1 MVFSEMIASLEEEVK
16 PAENIEN
23 VDGEISIVF
32 WSFAFVLLLII
43 TIWFYIT
50 EIAPMRRAV
59 GKVDLIDKEEEVAKR
74 ILEHLSDDLRLTGDN
89 SKDKISENKSLVYN
103 AQKED
108 SSVYEY
114 VDDEIHIHYSQYAWD
129 DGNSKLD
136 STELPTSREPGRRH
150 SMENMDLIFPGHLP
164 SIVEEEEEHDEGIG
178 EENIEKFAVANMIVT
193 DIRAGTK
200 VADAS
205 ILHTSNV
212 NNDSGGIEPIARK
225 ANDYSRREANIR
237 ISREGQESAEK
248 YSSAIQ
254 GRGNIALPSERHD
267 SQYASV
273 HRVKNTR
280 SDRSLQKVSKP
291 ATSGT
296 SLLTQSKESFSQK
309 EDVGKDASQ
318 ESLCHSREQESVIP
332 VECENVTESTSGSFG
347 EKDLDVSSKQDFS
360 LKFNDLES
368 EKHSK
373 VSHSNHDLA
382 ASFKPDANE
391 SENVVKI
398 CISNSQEIF
407 CPPEN
412 GPDQHSTRDS
422 SSLYSTYEEN
432 GCEKNAT
439 SPLTKRVNTHDDTK
453 RFADVDE
460 EVDNGKFGELVL
472 SGSGDDRVD
481 FNNTTHAWTFFSM
494 SGCDESEGKKMDEK
508 RPLHQENIPTI
519 IIDTF
524 ENGLQSDKLVVSEES
539 TMSGDERTLHYGEF
553 ETDIDIDDID
563 LIDSDELENEG
574 EFSVYFKK
582 HVSVTDLDKILSEEG
597 QNDTSGSDPSKILER
612 DLSTDERNL
621 EQTAVVNIFE
631 ISLDEETIRSRT
643 VQEGTKTIEDTSE
656 LDIQGSVIVSKKLT
670 DCLDNPPISD
680 EDLDEADPWADNS
693 PPKSYTVESLF
704 DDVSFQKDG
713 IYGELLLSKLNEN
726 DISDENSYD
735 SLSDDEDWHEFSEEL
750 KRERRGFLFTIPE
763 DEEIGLPEVNL
774 RRGDSFG
781 GARHN
786 PIFDNELNV
795 KENTQQEQLLKAPI
809 ATMDTYDSDFD
820 LDEIE
825 ESDSSESPHI
835 DESKNADGLT
845 SESIKTFI
853 LGDTM
858 IENGEHDARKDES
871 LTESSVTGEIA
882 NAGEPSLG
890 APVMKHDEGPTTL
903 VEVPVESELAS
914 VEDWKINGSVTEN
927 GRHDVASVFAKNG
940 RFMPDESKSDSDA
953 VEKIANAD
961 DPSLA
966 MQQNGSKMVCEESI
980 MPEEIATVRSS
991 KMNDGVTE
999 SFCCD
1004 DESVVEDERQVSD
1017 LSHHAVAAQHKEL
1030 DDFDIKTQEIME
1042 SKIVKTSKVSDS
1054 VTEKS
1059 THDEEGVVTELA
1071 ERETSEKR
1079 ETEKIATTKEPNVSP
1094 DSTQAVKIVKEI
1106 KLFIRK
1112 EVNGIKEDN
1121 TLKEG
1126 SPTKSKEAIE
1136 VTGKEK
1142 TAATDGIHSREEKEE
1157 NIALVNRDSVK
1168 HYPPNVVSSKIDP
1181 AYQYVEPVTKENVV
1195 IDMSELN
1202 AVNMNATTKR
1212 EKPLSSKPQPKLV
1225 TDEMK
1230 ESLSR
1235 KNADIMPSVTQLPAL
1250 NLKEEVK
1257 ANLEKTEPCLIL
1269 PCVSPVNE
1277 NSPGSDLTLS
1287 TAQNKETEVN
1297 TEIDSTEVLEK
1308 GTAQSCNSSSKI
1320 DPAYQYVEPVTKQNV
1335 VIDMNELNA
1344 VNMNATT
1351 KREKPLSSK
1360 PQPKLV
1366 TDEMKESLS
1375 RKDADILPSVTQLPA
1390 LNLKEEVKA
1399 NLEKTEP
1406 CLILPCVSP
1415 VNENSL
1421 GSDLTLSTAQDK
1433 ETEVNT
1439 EIDSTEVLEKG
1450 TAQSCN
1456 SPSKGSNITCDE
1468 HDLHVSSPKG
1478 DYLGTKSIQNPTTE
1492 CIVEA
1497 DKANNNTK
1505 TELRTVTVPSESTS
1519 HATAGHKSE
1528 ENVKNQIK
1536 ADTDGCKQYKVSSET
1551 KLQNSKH
1558 VLNSNKQK
1566 EVDTR
1571 SKLELVASRSL
1582 ISKTDTTEIL
1592 PQVDDQNNT
1601 LKMSDKEESG
1611 IAKKSMKARL
1621 SASHFKTDPKV
1632 GDISENS
1639 VKALA
1644 KEAKVSRV
1652 SSLVRRIEGRT
1663 RSLSSK
1669 EIAPETRKT
1678 NVFAQRYL
1686 QKTEAK
1692 LSTIKQEQTKPD
1704 WLVDLKTSDSSKR
1717 SEVDHRSEE
1726 LSSGKTNHEKLAAES
1741 SSVSIGVKGK
1751 DSQDDQE
1758 RPRKTYL
1765 SSFNIRLTKSHEDLR
1780 FSERSHENLQESI
1793 MEEEWPDVESSDTD
1807 RSQTP
1812 TTPGEVIESFEPPSI
1827 HTAKIT
1833 VQEVVGDKQRIV
1845 ILNVNK
1851 KIQGRARWKSL
1862 NDLDSLNMA
1871 LTPPRRTSDVG
1882 TGLACFAEEE
1892 EKMGEN
1898 ECSSHPRVVPIV
1910 KTKSRPDRDSL
1921 PETRQ
1926 PKQLRKSSIVS
1937 VTPLESRETVKENET
1952 QLRVEKDQ
1960 VEPVLQ
1966 QKSLTNGYAVS
1977 EIEEQ
1982 RSLPRILPI
1991 IKATPVEKREY
2002 LNRNKSESEAVK
2014 VTVPCMSREIPS
2026 SSTRFAKEDFKDR
2039 ESLVTAGKTERDD
2052 GKETILNRVTR
2063 VHDLSNSVGVI
2074 SRLELESRTKIR
2086 DENTIGKAM
2095 KVHVSR
2101 RMEEGCVQPEVSLSE
2116 KAKTQKD
2123 SAVSALISS
2132 KVQQK
2137 RLQDGECGYESV
2149 GVSRVVSSDSRVNR
2163 VFVPEGANERSVSSL
2178 SSLDDDEEVEML
2190 GESTVMVTD
2199 LDALLAQQ
2207 FSLTPE
2213 ETESNT
2219 SEVGK
2224 QESKEEAHILAS
2236 MKLAPERTPR
2246 ISLGGDADSVVIRHS
2261 KQEEPIVVKPIIMTG
2276 TSEPD
2281 EVQPVQV
2288 ISAFLVNDEYD
2299 DDELDEVFVEEYTP
2313 YNDHESTNDS
2323 CRSYSSDA
2331 DSETSSVSSIPL
2343 KQQHRHT
2350 RGSLEASNPGV
2361 RNRNE
2366 SSGSS
2371 RSATPVAELEVEHP
2385 LIPLE
2390 VSKLENKT
2398 GEFSPEESPVSYSSE
2413 QIRPPRS
2420 GKTTEYSSA
2429 FTPVSRTADARRL
2442 RARSHG
2448 NESDEERIVAKKGL
2462 AASVQDVKSVPGLRI
2477 DTERFK
2483 EAADSRKSMP
2493 DLSGRKEQAMDESP
2507 YLRGLSAHTRRW
2519 LSQNMWM
2526 DPSAKQAEKD
2536 LMTSDLFL
2544 YPSNR
2549 FQPGSDI
2556 DASFLSLAN
2565 DRDFRDD
2572 ISVSTLSTRPQS
2584 PMSEFSFAGE
2594 TPIWGLRRGSTTV
2607 IKCANPRCG
2616 REEVLFGGEKTTYTS
2631 CPACFTYYCTRACRR
2646 IHWSEHKKVCFF
2658 GRINSYIRSFIYL
2671 CHKKEAL
2678 KFQLCKTANDGHKKK
2693 GRGSVMVTFAS
2704 AQSARKF
2711 MTSGCTFFPS
2721 PPTYSSLIDLQAEG
2735 VISKHKV
2742 TLLQNI
2748 KDYEPEEEFV
2758 LNLAIVA
2765 GKMEDLPANPIP
2777 RRKVSTVLQ
2786 VVKIPLSSQLKKTAP
2801 SSNLPGDANTEVKV
2815 FYLPKCAR
2823 HEFVNDSE
2831 ARRHYCRNISK
2842 NLKQYGIRLKHDYPD
2857 VYGKL
2862 CLYVDQNVPFTEP
2875 LTVYGNQGKKI
2886 VMCKIMPETGGETKA

>member
-1 MVFSEMIASLEEEVK
+1 MVFSEMIASLEGKENL
-16 PAENIEN
+16 AENIEN

-32 WSFAFVLLLII
+32 WSFTFVLLLIM

-178 EENIEKFAVANMIVT
+178 EENSEKSAVANMIVT

-237 ISREGQESAEK
+237 ISRKGQESAEK
-248 YSSAIQ
+248 YSSATQ
-254 GRGNIALPSERHD
+254 DRGNIALPSERHD

-291 ATSGT
+291 GTSGT

-309 EDVGKDASQ
+309 EDAGKDASQ
-318 ESLCHSREQESVIP
+318 ESLCHSREQESVIS

-373 VSHSNHDLA
+373 VSHSNHDLE

-439 SPLTKRVNTHDDTK
+439 NPLAKRVDTHDDTK
-453 RFADVDE
+453 GFADVDE

-494 SGCDESEGKKMDEK
+494 SGCDESEGKKIDEK
-508 RPLHQENIPTI
+508 RPSHQANIPTI

-524 ENGLQSDKLVVSEES
+524 ENGLQSDKLVLSEES

-621 EQTAVVNIFE
+621 EQTAVVNISE

-774 RRGDSFG
+774 RRGDSIG

-795 KENTQQEQLLKAPI
+795 QENTQQEQLLKAPI

-890 APVMKHDEGPTTL
+890 APVMKHGEGTTIL
-903 VEVPVESELAS
+903 VEVPVDSKEKSELAS
-914 VEDWKINGSVTEN
+914 EEDWKMNGSVTEN

-940 RFMPDESKSDSDA
+940 RFMPNESKSDSEA
-953 VEKIANAD
+953 VEKITNAD

-966 MQQNGSKMVCEESI
+966 MQQNESKMVCEESI
-980 MPEEIATVRSS
+980 MPEETATVRSS

-999 SFCCD
+999 SFWCD

-1042 SKIVKTSKVSDS
+1042 SKIVKTSKVSDG
-1054 VTEKS
+1054 VTAKS

-1079 ETEKIATTKEPNVSP
+1079 ETEKIAITTEPNVSS

-1142 TAATDGIHSREEKEE
+1142 TSATDGIHSREEKEE

-1168 HYPPNVVSSKIDP
+1168 HYPSNVVSSKIDP

-1195 IDMSELN
+1195 IDMNELN

-1212 EKPLSSKPQPKLV
+1212 EMPLSSKLQPKLV

-1235 KNADIMPSVTQLPAL
+1235 KDADVMPSVTQLPAL

-1277 NSPGSDLTLS
+1277 NSLGSDFTLS
-1287 TAQNKETEVN
+1287 TAQDKETEVN

-1308 GTAQSCNSSSKI
+1308 GIAQSCNSSSKI
-1320 DPAYQYVEPVTKQNV
+1320 DPAYQYVEPVTKENV

-1351 KREKPLSSK
+1351 KREKLLSSK

-1375 RKDADILPSVTQLPA
+1375 RKDADIMPSVTQLPA

-1492 CIVEA
+1492 RIVEA

-1519 HATAGHKSE
+1519 HATPGHKSG

-1536 ADTDGCKQYKVSSET
+1536 ADTDGCKQYKVLSET

-1571 SKLELVASRSL
+1571 SKLEIVASRWR

-1601 LKMSDKEESG
+1601 LKMSDKEESE
-1611 IAKKSMKARL
+1611 IAKKSMKA
-1621 SASHFKTDPKV
+1621 SASLFKTDPKV

-1639 VKALA
+1639 VKAPA

-1669 EIAPETRKT
+1669 EISPETRKT

-1704 WLVDLKTSDSSKR
+1704 WRVDLKTSDSSKR
-1717 SEVDHRSEE
+1717 SEVDHRSGE

-1910 KTKSRPDRDSL
+1910 KTKSRPDRDSM
-1921 PETRQ
+1921 PETRLA
-1926 PKQLRKSSIVS
+1926 KQLRKSSIVS

-1966 QKSLTNGYAVS
+1966 EKSLTNGYAVS
-1977 EIEEQ
+1977 GIEEQ

-2014 VTVPCMSREIPS
+2014 VTVPGMSREIPS
-2026 SSTRFAKEDFKDR
+2026 S
-2039 ESLVTAGKTERDD
+2039 ER
-2052 GKETILNRVTR
+2052 
-2063 VHDLSNSVGVI
+2063 
-2074 SRLELESRTKIR
+2074 ESRTKIR

-2101 RMEEGCVQPEVSLSE
+2101 RMEEGCVRPEVSLSE

-2123 SAVSALISS
+2123 SAVSASISS
-2132 KVQQK
+2132 KVEQK
-2137 RLQDGECGYESV
+2137 RLQDGECGYESM

>member
-1 MVFSEMIASLEEEVK
+1 MKL
-16 PAENIEN
+16 AENIEN
-23 VDGEISIVF
+23 VDGEISIAF

-59 GKVDLIDKEEEVAKR
+59 GKIDLIDKEEEVAKR

-89 SKDKISENKSLVYN
+89 SKDKISENTSLVYN

-129 DGNSKLD
+129 YGNSKLD
-136 STELPTSREPGRRH
+136 STELPISREPGRRH
-150 SMENMDLIFPGHLP
+150 SMENMDLIFPGYLP

-178 EENIEKFAVANMIVT
+178 EENIEKSAVANMIVT

-200 VADAS
+200 IADAS

-237 ISREGQESAEK
+237 ISRKGQESAEK

-254 GRGNIALPSERHD
+254 DRGNIALPSERHE
-267 SQYASV
+267 SHYASV

-280 SDRSLQKVSKP
+280 SDRSLQEVSKP
-291 ATSGT
+291 GTSGT
-296 SLLTQSKESFSQK
+296 SLLTQPKESFSQK

-373 VSHSNHDLA
+373 VSHSNHDLE

-391 SENVVKI
+391 SEYVVKI

-439 SPLTKRVNTHDDTK
+439 NPLTKRVNTHDDTK
-453 RFADVDE
+453 GFADVDE
-460 EVDNGKFGELVL
+460 EVDNGNFGELVL
-472 SGSGDDRVD
+472 SGSGDDRAD

-494 SGCDESEGKKMDEK
+494 SGCDESEGKKIDEK
-508 RPLHQENIPTI
+508 RPLHQANIPTI

-621 EQTAVVNIFE
+621 EQTAVVNISE

-786 PIFDNELNV
+786 PVFDNELNV
-795 KENTQQEQLLKAPI
+795 QENTQQEQLLKAPI

-835 DESKNADGLT
+835 DESINADGLT

-858 IENGEHDARKDES
+858 IGNWEHDAREDES

-890 APVMKHDEGPTTL
+890 APVMKHDEM
-903 VEVPVESELAS
+903 PVDSKEKSELAS
-914 VEDWKINGSVTEN
+914 VEDWKMNGSVTEN
-927 GRHDVASVFAKNG
+927 GRNGVTSVFAKNG
-940 RFMPDESKSDSDA
+940 RFMPDESKSESDA
-953 VEKIANAD
+953 VEKITNAD

-966 MQQNGSKMVCEESI
+966 MQQNGSKMVCEKSI
-980 MPEEIATVRSS
+980 MPEETATVRSS

-999 SFCCD
+999 SFWCD

-1017 LSHHAVAAQHKEL
+1017 LSHDAVAAQHKEL
-1030 DDFDIKTQEIME
+1030 DDFDIKNQEIME
-1042 SKIVKTSKVSDS
+1042 SKIVKTSKVSDG
-1054 VTEKS
+1054 VTAKS
-1059 THDEEGVVTELA
+1059 MHDDEGVVTELA

-1079 ETEKIATTKEPNVSP
+1079 ETEKIANTTEPNVSP

-1126 SPTKSKEAIE
+1126 SPSKSKEAIE

-1168 HYPPNVVSSKIDP
+1168 HYPSNVVSSKIDP

-1195 IDMSELN
+1195 IDM
-1202 AVNMNATTKR
+1202 
-1212 EKPLSSKPQPKLV
+1212 
-1225 TDEMK
+1225 
-1230 ESLSR
+1230 
-1235 KNADIMPSVTQLPAL
+1235 
-1250 NLKEEVK
+1250 
-1257 ANLEKTEPCLIL
+1257 
-1269 PCVSPVNE
+1269 
-1277 NSPGSDLTLS
+1277 
-1287 TAQNKETEVN
+1287 
-1297 TEIDSTEVLEK
+1297 
-1308 GTAQSCNSSSKI
+1308 
-1320 DPAYQYVEPVTKQNV
+1320 
-1335 VIDMNELNA
+1335 NELNA
-1344 VNMNATT
+1344 VNKNATT

-1375 RKDADILPSVTQLPA
+1375 RKDADIMPSVTQLPA

-1406 CLILPCVSP
+1406 FLILPCVSP

-1421 GSDLTLSTAQDK
+1421 GSDLMLSTAQDK

-1456 SPSKGSNITCDE
+1456 SPSKGSNVTCDE

-1505 TELRTVTVPSESTS
+1505 TELRTVTAPSESTS
-1519 HATAGHKSE
+1519 HATAGHKSG

-1536 ADTDGCKQYKVSSET
+1536 ADADGCKQYKVLSET

-1571 SKLELVASRSL
+1571 SKLELVASRSR

-1611 IAKKSMKARL
+1611 IAKKSMKA
-1621 SASHFKTDPKV
+1621 SASLFKTDPKV

-1639 VKALA
+1639 VKAPA
-1644 KEAKVSRV
+1644 KEARVSRV
-1652 SSLVRRIEGRT
+1652 TSLVRRIEGRT

-1692 LSTIKQEQTKPD
+1692 LSTMKQEQTKPD
-1704 WLVDLKTSDSSKR
+1704 WRVDLKTSDSSKR
-1717 SEVDHRSEE
+1717 SEVDHRSGE
-1726 LSSGKTNHEKLAAES
+1726 LSSGKTNHEKLNAES
-1741 SSVSIGVKGK
+1741 SSVGIGDKGK

-1862 NDLDSLNMA
+1862 NDLASLNMA

-1921 PETRQ
+1921 PETRLA
-1926 PKQLRKSSIVS
+1926 KQLRKSSTVS

-1966 QKSLTNGYAVS
+1966 EKSLTNGYAVS
-1977 EIEEQ
+1977 KIEEQ
-1982 RSLPRILPI
+1982 PSLPRILPI
-1991 IKATPVEKREY
+1991 IKAIPVEKREY
-2002 LNRNKSESEAVK
+2002 LNRNESESEAVK

-2039 ESLVTAGKTERDD
+2039 DSLVTAGKTERGD
-2052 GKETILNRVTR
+2052 GKETILKRVTR
-2063 VHDLSNSVGVI
+2063 VHDLSNSVRVV
-2074 SRLELESRTKIR
+2074 SRLERESRTKIR

-2132 KVQQK
+2132 KVEQE

-2149 GVSRVVSSDSRVNR
+2149 GVSRVMSSDSRMNR

-2236 MKLAPERTPR
+2236 MKLVPERTPR

-2261 KQEEPIVVKPIIMTG
+2261 KQEEPIVVKPIITTG

-2323 CRSYSSDA
+2323 YRSYSSDA

-2519 LSQNMWM
+2519 LSQNVWM
-2526 DPSAKQAEKD
+2526 DPSAKQGEKD

-2565 DRDFRDD
+2565 DRDIRDD

-2765 GKMEDLPANPIP
+2765 GKMEDLPANPVP

-2801 SSNLPGDANTEVKV
+2801 SPNLPGDANTEVKV

>member
-1 MVFSEMIASLEEEVK
+1 MVFSEMIASLEGKENL
-16 PAENIEN
+16 AENIEN
-23 VDGEISIVF
+23 VDGEISIAF

-89 SKDKISENKSLVYN
+89 SKDKISENTSLVYN

-178 EENIEKFAVANMIVT
+178 EENIEKSAVANMIVT

-225 ANDYSRREANIR
+225 ANDYSWREANIR
-237 ISREGQESAEK
+237 ISRKGQESAEK

-254 GRGNIALPSERHD
+254 VRGNIALPSERHD
-267 SQYASV
+267 SHYASV
-273 HRVKNTR
+273 HRVKSTR
-280 SDRSLQKVSKP
+280 SDRSLQEVSKP
-291 ATSGT
+291 GTSGT
-296 SLLTQSKESFSQK
+296 SLLTRSKESFSQK

-373 VSHSNHDLA
+373 VSHSNHDLE

-412 GPDQHSTRDS
+412 GPDQHSTHDS

-453 RFADVDE
+453 GFADVDE
-460 EVDNGKFGELVL
+460 EVDNGNFGELVL
-472 SGSGDDRVD
+472 SGSGDDRAD

-494 SGCDESEGKKMDEK
+494 SGCDESEGKKIDEK
-508 RPLHQENIPTI
+508 RPLHQANIPTI

-539 TMSGDERTLHYGEF
+539 TMSADEGTLHYGEF

-597 QNDTSGSDPSKILER
+597 QNDTSGSDPSTILER

-621 EQTAVVNIFE
+621 EQTAVVNISE

-786 PIFDNELNV
+786 PVFDDELNV
-795 KENTQQEQLLKAPI
+795 QENTQQEQLLKAPI

-845 SESIKTFI
+845 SESMKTFI

-858 IENGEHDARKDES
+858 IGNGEHDARKDES
-871 LTESSVTGEIA
+871 LIESSVTGEIA

-890 APVMKHDEGPTTL
+890 APVIKHDE
-903 VEVPVESELAS
+903 VPVDSKEKSELAS
-914 VEDWKINGSVTEN
+914 VEDWKMNGSVTEN

-940 RFMPDESKSDSDA
+940 SVMLNESKSESDA
-953 VEKIANAD
+953 VEKISNAD

-966 MQQNGSKMVCEESI
+966 MQQNGSKIVCEESI
-980 MPEEIATVRSS
+980 MPEETATVRSS

-999 SFCCD
+999 SFWCD
-1004 DESVVEDERQVSD
+1004 DENVVEDERQVSD
-1017 LSHHAVAAQHKEL
+1017 LSHDAVAAQHKEL

-1042 SKIVKTSKVSDS
+1042 SQIVKTSKVSDG

-1059 THDEEGVVTELA
+1059 THDDEGVVTELA

-1079 ETEKIATTKEPNVSP
+1079 ETEKIAITTEPNVSP

-1168 HYPPNVVSSKIDP
+1168 HYPSNVVSSKIDP
-1181 AYQYVEPVTKENVV
+1181 ACQYVEPVIKENVV
-1195 IDMSELN
+1195 
-1202 AVNMNATTKR
+1202 T
-1212 EKPLSSKPQPKLV
+1212 
-1225 TDEMK
+1225 
-1230 ESLSR
+1230 
-1235 KNADIMPSVTQLPAL
+1235 
-1250 NLKEEVK
+1250 
-1257 ANLEKTEPCLIL
+1257 
-1269 PCVSPVNE
+1269 
-1277 NSPGSDLTLS
+1277 
-1287 TAQNKETEVN
+1287 
-1297 TEIDSTEVLEK
+1297 
-1308 GTAQSCNSSSKI
+1308 
-1320 DPAYQYVEPVTKQNV
+1320 
-1335 VIDMNELNA
+1335 DMNELNA

-1375 RKDADILPSVTQLPA
+1375 RKDADIMPGVTQLPA

-1439 EIDSTEVLEKG
+1439 EIDSAEVLEKG
-1450 TAQSCN
+1450 TAQSCH
-1456 SPSKGSNITCDE
+1456 SPSKGSNVTCDE

-1478 DYLGTKSIQNPTTE
+1478 DDLGTKSIQNPTTE

-1505 TELRTVTVPSESTS
+1505 TELRTVTAPSESTS
-1519 HATAGHKSE
+1519 HATAGHKSG
-1528 ENVKNQIK
+1528 ENVKNQMK
-1536 ADTDGCKQYKVSSET
+1536 ADTDGCKQYTVSSET

-1571 SKLELVASRSL
+1571 SKLELVASRSR

-1601 LKMSDKEESG
+1601 PKMSDKEDSG
-1611 IAKKSMKARL
+1611 IAKKSMKA
-1621 SASHFKTDPKV
+1621 SASLFKTDPKV
-1632 GDISENS
+1632 GDRSENS
-1639 VKALA
+1639 VKAPA

-1652 SSLVRRIEGRT
+1652 TSLVKRIEGRT

-1692 LSTIKQEQTKPD
+1692 LSTMKQEQTKPD
-1704 WLVDLKTSDSSKR
+1704 WRVDLKTSDSSKR

-1780 FSERSHENLQESI
+1780 FSERSHDNLQESI

-1871 LTPPRRTSDVG
+1871 LTPPRRTSDLG

-1926 PKQLRKSSIVS
+1926 AKQLRKSSIVS
-1937 VTPLESRETVKENET
+1937 VTPVESRETVKENET
-1952 QLRVEKDQ
+1952 QLRVEKGQ

-1966 QKSLTNGYAVS
+1966 EKSLTNGYAVS

-1991 IKATPVEKREY
+1991 IKAIPVEKREY
-2002 LNRNKSESEAVK
+2002 LNRNESESEAVK

-2039 ESLVTAGKTERDD
+2039 DSLVTAGKTERGD

-2063 VHDLSNSVGVI
+2063 VHDLSNSVGVV
-2074 SRLELESRTKIR
+2074 SRLERESRTKIR

-2132 KVQQK
+2132 KVEQK

-2149 GVSRVVSSDSRVNR
+2149 GVSRVVSSDSRMNR
-2163 VFVPEGANERSVSSL
+2163 VFVPEGASERSVSSL

-2207 FSLTPE
+2207 LSLTPE

-2224 QESKEEAHILAS
+2224 QESKEEAHIVAS
-2236 MKLAPERTPR
+2236 MKLVEERTPR

-2281 EVQPVQV
+2281 DVQPVQV

-2323 CRSYSSDA
+2323 YRSYSSDA
-2331 DSETSSVSSIPL
+2331 DSETSSVSSIHL

-2390 VSKLENKT
+2390 VNKLENKT
-2398 GEFSPEESPVSYSSE
+2398 GEFSPEESPVSYSLSE

-2429 FTPVSRTADARRL
+2429 FTPISRTADARRL
-2442 RARSHG
+2442 RARSHN

-2594 TPIWGLRRGSTTV
+2594 TPLWGLRRGSTTV

-2801 SSNLPGDANTEVKV
+2801 SPNLPGDANTEVKV

>member
-1 MVFSEMIASLEEEVK
+1 MVFSEMIASLEDK
-16 PAENIEN
+16 ANQAENIEN
-23 VDGEISIVF
+23 VDGEISIAF
-32 WSFAFVLLLII
+32 WSLAFVLLLII

-59 GKVDLIDKEEEVAKR
+59 GKIDLIDKEEEVAKR
-74 ILEHLSDDLRLTGDN
+74 ILEHLSDDLRLTDDN
-89 SKDKISENKSLVYN
+89 SKGKISENKSLVYN

-136 STELPTSREPGRRH
+136 SAGLPTSREPGRRH
-150 SMENMDLIFPGHLP
+150 SMENMDLIFPGNLA
-164 SIVEEEEEHDEGIG
+164 SIVEEEEEEDDEGIG
-178 EENIEKFAVANMIVT
+178 EENIEKSAVANVVVT

-200 VADAS
+200 IADVS

-237 ISREGQESAEK
+237 ISRKGQESAEK

-267 SQYASV
+267 SHYAPV

-280 SDRSLQKVSKP
+280 SDRSLQEVSKP
-291 ATSGT
+291 GTSGT

-309 EDVGKDASQ
+309 EDVGKDTLQ
-318 ESLCHSREQESVIP
+318 ESLCHSHERESVIP
-332 VECENVTESTSGSFG
+332 IECENVTKSTSGSVG
-347 EKDLDVSSKQDFS
+347 EEDLDVSSKQDFS
-360 LKFNDLES
+360 LKFNDFES

-373 VSHSNHDLA
+373 VSLSNHDLE

-422 SSLYSTYEEN
+422 GSLYSTYEES

-439 SPLTKRVNTHDDTK
+439 NPLTKRVNTHDDTK
-453 RFADVDE
+453 GFADVDE
-460 EVDNGKFGELVL
+460 VDNGNFGEFVL

-494 SGCDESEGKKMDEK
+494 SGCDESEVKKIDEE
-508 RPLHQENIPTI
+508 RPLHQANIPTI

-524 ENGLQSDKLVVSEES
+524 ENGLQSDKLIVSEES
-539 TMSGDERTLHYGEF
+539 TMNGDERTLHYGEF

-597 QNDTSGSDPSKILER
+597 QNDTSGGDPSKILER

-621 EQTAVVNIFE
+621 EQTAVVNISE

-643 VQEGTKTIEDTSE
+643 FQEGTKTIEDTSK

-680 EDLDEADPWADNS
+680 EDLDEADSWTDNS

-726 DISDENSYD
+726 HISDENSYD

-750 KRERRGFLFTIPE
+750 KRERRPFLFTIPE

-795 KENTQQEQLLKAPI
+795 KENTEQEQLLKAPI
-809 ATMDTYDSDFD
+809 ATIDTYDSDFD

-825 ESDSSESPHI
+825 ESDSSGSPHI

-853 LGDTM
+853 LRDTM
-858 IENGEHDARKDES
+858 IGNGEHDARKDES

-882 NAGEPSLG
+882 NAGEPRLG
-890 APVMKHDEGPTTL
+890 APVMKHDEGSTTL
-903 VEVPVESELAS
+903 DEVPVGSKAKSELGS
-914 VEDWKINGSVTEN
+914 VEECKMNGTVTEN

-940 RFMPDESKSDSDA
+940 RLIPNESKSESDA
-953 VEKIANAD
+953 VEKITNAD

-966 MQQNGSKMVCEESI
+966 MQQNGSTIVFEKSI
-980 MPEEIATVRSS
+980 MPEETATVRSS
-991 KMNDGVTE
+991 KMNNGVTE
-999 SFCCD
+999 SFWCD

-1017 LSHHAVAAQHKEL
+1017 LSHDAVAAQHKEL
-1030 DDFDIKTQEIME
+1030 DDLDIKTQEVME
-1042 SKIVKTSKVSDS
+1042 SKIVKTSKMSDG
-1054 VTEKS
+1054 VTAKS
-1059 THDEEGVVTELA
+1059 AHDDGGVVTELA
-1071 ERETSEKR
+1071 ERETSEEG
-1079 ETEKIATTKEPNVSP
+1079 ETEKIANTTEPNVSF
-1094 DSTQAVKIVKEI
+1094 DSTQAVKIVKKI
-1106 KLFIRK
+1106 KLIVRK

-1121 TLKEG
+1121 TLKED
-1126 SPTKSKEAIE
+1126 SPTKSKEAVE
-1136 VTGKEK
+1136 VTRKEK

-1157 NIALVNRDSVK
+1157 NIAPVNRDSVK
-1168 HYPPNVVSSKIDP
+1168 NYPSNVVSSKIDP
-1181 AYQYVEPVTKENVV
+1181 AYKYVEPVTKENVI
-1195 IDMSELN
+1195 IDVTELN

-1225 TDEMK
+1225 TDEVK

-1235 KNADIMPSVTQLPAL
+1235 KDADIMPSVTQLPAL
-1250 NLKEEVK
+1250 NLKEKVE
-1257 ANLEKTEPCLIL
+1257 ANLEKTEPCVIL
-1269 PCVSPVNE
+1269 PCVSP
-1277 NSPGSDLTLS
+1277 G
-1287 TAQNKETEVN
+1287 
-1297 TEIDSTEVLEK
+1297 
-1308 GTAQSCNSSSKI
+1308 
-1320 DPAYQYVEPVTKQNV
+1320 
-1335 VIDMNELNA
+1335 
-1344 VNMNATT
+1344 
-1351 KREKPLSSK
+1351 
-1360 PQPKLV
+1360 
-1366 TDEMKESLS
+1366 
-1375 RKDADILPSVTQLPA
+1375 
-1390 LNLKEEVKA
+1390 
-1399 NLEKTEP
+1399 
-1406 CLILPCVSP
+1406 
-1415 VNENSL
+1415 NENSL

-1456 SPSKGSNITCDE
+1456 LPSKGSNVTCDE
-1468 HDLHVSSPKG
+1468 HDSHVSSPKG
-1478 DYLGTKSIQNPTTE
+1478 DYLGKKSTQNFTTE

-1497 DKANNNTK
+1497 DKTNNNTK
-1505 TELRTVTVPSESTS
+1505 TELRTVSAPSESTS
-1519 HATAGHKSE
+1519 DATAGHKSGE
-1528 ENVKNQIK
+1528 SVKNQTK
-1536 ADTDGCKQYKVSSET
+1536 ADTDGCKQYNVSSET
-1551 KLQNSKH
+1551 KLQNGKH
-1558 VLNSNKQK
+1558 VLNSTKQK

-1571 SKLELVASRSL
+1571 SKLELGVSRSR
-1582 ISKTDTTEIL
+1582 ISKNDTREIL

-1611 IAKKSMKARL
+1611 IAKKSIKASTSL
-1621 SASHFKTDPKV
+1621 FKTDPQV

-1639 VKALA
+1639 VKSPA

-1652 SSLVRRIEGRT
+1652 TSLVRRIEGRT
-1663 RSLSSK
+1663 RSLPSK

-1704 WLVDLKTSDSSKR
+1704 WRVDSTTSDSSKR
-1717 SEVDHRSEE
+1717 SEVDHWSRE
-1726 LSSGKTNHEKLAAES
+1726 LSSGKTNDEKLASES
-1741 SSVSIGVKGK
+1741 SSVSVGVKGK

-1812 TTPGEVIESFEPPSI
+1812 TTPEEVIESLEPPSI

-1851 KIQGRARWKSL
+1851 KIKGRARWKSL

-1871 LTPPRRTSDVG
+1871 LTPPRQKSDVA

-1892 EKMGEN
+1892 EKMGEDDFN
-1898 ECSSHPRVVPIV
+1898 GIKKSSHPTVVPIV
-1910 KTKSRPDRDSL
+1910 KTKSRANRDSL
-1921 PETRQ
+1921 PESRLA
-1926 PKQLRKSSIVS
+1926 KQVRKSSIVS

-1952 QLRVEKDQ
+1952 EPRVEKDQ

-1966 QKSLTNGYAVS
+1966 EKSLTNGYAVS
-1977 EIEEQ
+1977 EIEEK
-1982 RSLPRILPI
+1982 RSLSRILPI

-2002 LNRNKSESEAVK
+2002 LNRNDSESEAVK
-2014 VTVPCMSREIPS
+2014 VTVPRMSREIPS

-2039 ESLVTAGKTERDD
+2039 DSLVTSGKAERDD
-2052 GKETILNRVTR
+2052 GKETILKRVTR
-2063 VHDLSNSVGVI
+2063 VHDLSNSVGVV
-2074 SRLELESRTKIR
+2074 SRLECESRTKIR

-2101 RMEEGCVQPEVSLSE
+2101 RMEEDCVRPEVSLSE

-2132 KVQQK
+2132 KVEQK
-2137 RLQDGECGYESV
+2137 RLQDGECGYKSV
-2149 GVSRVVSSDSRVNR
+2149 GVSRVVSSDSRLNR

-2207 FSLTPE
+2207 FSLTPG
-2213 ETESNT
+2213 ETEANT

-2236 MKLAPERTPR
+2236 MELVPERTPR

-2261 KQEEPIVVKPIIMTG
+2261 KQEEPIVVKPIIMTD

-2313 YNDHESTNDS
+2313 YSDHKSANDS
-2323 CRSYSSDA
+2323 YRSYSSDA
-2331 DSETSSVSSIPL
+2331 DSETSSVSSITV

-2371 RSATPVAELEVEHP
+2371 RSATPVAELEADHP

-2398 GEFSPEESPVSYSSE
+2398 SEFSPEESPVSYSLSE
-2413 QIRPPRS
+2413 QIRLPRS
-2420 GKTTEYSSA
+2420 GKTTEYTSA

-2442 RARSHG
+2442 RARSQG

-2462 AASVQDVKSVPGLRI
+2462 AASVHDVKSVPGLRI

-2493 DLSGRKEQAMDESP
+2493 DLSGRKEKAMDESP

-2519 LSQNMWM
+2519 LSQNVWM
-2526 DPSAKQAEKD
+2526 DPSVKQGEKD
-2536 LMTSDLFL
+2536 LMTSDMFL

-2678 KFQLCKTANDGHKKK
+2678 KFQLSKTANDGHKKK

-2748 KDYEPEEEFV
+2748 KDYDPEEEFV

-2786 VVKIPLSSQLKKTAP
+2786 VVMMPLSSQLKKTAP
-2801 SSNLPGDANTEVKV
+2801 SPNLPSDANTEVKV

-2862 CLYVDQNVPFTEP
+2862 CLYVDQNVRFTEP

-2886 VMCKIMPETGGETKA
+2886 VMCKIMPETGEETKA

>member
-1 MVFSEMIASLEEEVK
+1 MVFSEMIAFLEEEVK
-16 PAENIEN
+16 PAENMEN
-23 VDGEISIVF
+23 VDGEISIAF

-178 EENIEKFAVANMIVT
+178 EENSEKSAVANMIVT

-237 ISREGQESAEK
+237 ISRKGQESAEK

-254 GRGNIALPSERHD
+254 DRGNIDLLSERHE
-267 SQYASV
+267 SHYASV

-280 SDRSLQKVSKP
+280 SDRSLQEVSKP
-291 ATSGT
+291 GTSGT

-318 ESLCHSREQESVIP
+318 ESLCHSREQESVIS

-373 VSHSNHDLA
+373 VSHSNHDLE

-412 GPDQHSTRDS
+412 GLDQHSTRDS

-439 SPLTKRVNTHDDTK
+439 SSLTKQVNTHDDTK
-453 RFADVDE
+453 GFADVDE

-494 SGCDESEGKKMDEK
+494 SGCDESEGKKIDEK

-539 TMSGDERTLHYGEF
+539 TMSEDERTLHYGEF

-621 EQTAVVNIFE
+621 EQTAVVNISE

-774 RRGDSFG
+774 RRGDSIG

-795 KENTQQEQLLKAPI
+795 QENTQQEQLLKAPI

-825 ESDSSESPHI
+825 ESDSSESPRI
-835 DESKNADGLT
+835 DESKNADGRT

-882 NAGEPSLG
+882 NAGEPSLV

-903 VEVPVESELAS
+903 VEVPVDSKEKSELAS
-914 VEDWKINGSVTEN
+914 VEDWKMNGSVTEN

-940 RFMPDESKSDSDA
+940 RFMPNESKSDSDA
-953 VEKIANAD
+953 VEKITNAD

-980 MPEEIATVRSS
+980 MPEETATVRSS

-999 SFCCD
+999 SFWCD

-1017 LSHHAVAAQHKEL
+1017 LSHHAVAAQHKKL

-1042 SKIVKTSKVSDS
+1042 SKIVKTSKVSDG
-1054 VTEKS
+1054 VTAKS

-1079 ETEKIATTKEPNVSP
+1079 ETEKIAITTEPNVSS

-1142 TAATDGIHSREEKEE
+1142 TSATDGIHSREEKEE

-1168 HYPPNVVSSKIDP
+1168 HYPSNVVSSKIDP

-1212 EKPLSSKPQPKLV
+1212 EMPLF
-1225 TDEMK
+1225 
-1230 ESLSR
+1230 
-1235 KNADIMPSVTQLPAL
+1235 
-1250 NLKEEVK
+1250 
-1257 ANLEKTEPCLIL
+1257 
-1269 PCVSPVNE
+1269 
-1277 NSPGSDLTLS
+1277 
-1287 TAQNKETEVN
+1287 
-1297 TEIDSTEVLEK
+1297 
-1308 GTAQSCNSSSKI
+1308 
-1320 DPAYQYVEPVTKQNV
+1320 
-1335 VIDMNELNA
+1335 
-1344 VNMNATT
+1344 
-1351 KREKPLSSK
+1351 SK

-1375 RKDADILPSVTQLPA
+1375 RKDADVMPSVTQLPA

-1421 GSDLTLSTAQDK
+1421 GSDFTLSTAQDK

-1439 EIDSTEVLEKG
+1439 KIDSTEVLEKG

-1456 SPSKGSNITCDE
+1456 SPSKGSNVTCDE

-1478 DYLGTKSIQNPTTE
+1478 DYLGTKSIRNPTTKR
-1492 CIVEA
+1492 IVEA

-1505 TELRTVTVPSESTS
+1505 TDLRTVTVPSESTS
-1519 HATAGHKSE
+1519 HATAGHKSG

-1536 ADTDGCKQYKVSSET
+1536 ADTDGCKQYKVLSET

-1571 SKLELVASRSL
+1571 SKLEIVASRSR

-1611 IAKKSMKARL
+1611 IAKKSMKA
-1621 SASHFKTDPKV
+1621 SASLFKTDPKV
-1632 GDISENS
+1632 GDLSENS
-1639 VKALA
+1639 VKTPA

-1704 WLVDLKTSDSSKR
+1704 WRVDLKTSDSSKR
-1717 SEVDHRSEE
+1717 SEVDHRSGE

-1741 SSVSIGVKGK
+1741 SSVSIGVTGK

-1892 EKMGEN
+1892 EKVGEN
-1898 ECSSHPRVVPIV
+1898 ECRSHPRVVPIV

-1926 PKQLRKSSIVS
+1926 AKQLRKSSIVS

-2026 SSTRFAKEDFKDR
+2026 SSMRFAKEDFKDR

-2074 SRLELESRTKIR
+2074 SRLERESRTKIR
-2086 DENTIGKAM
+2086 DENTIGKAV

-2224 QESKEEAHILAS
+2224 QEPKEEAHILAS
-2236 MKLAPERTPR
+2236 MKLVPERTPG

-2448 NESDEERIVAKKGL
+2448 NESDEERIVPKKGL

>member
-1 MVFSEMIASLEEEVK
+1 MVFSEMIASLEGKENL
-16 PAENIEN
+16 AENIEN

-32 WSFAFVLLLII
+32 WSFTFVLLLIM

-178 EENIEKFAVANMIVT
+178 EENSEKSAVANMIVT

-237 ISREGQESAEK
+237 ISRKGQESAEK
-248 YSSAIQ
+248 YSSATQ
-254 GRGNIALPSERHD
+254 DRGNIALPSERHD

-291 ATSGT
+291 GTSGT

-373 VSHSNHDLA
+373 VSHSNHDLE

-439 SPLTKRVNTHDDTK
+439 NPLAKRVDTHDDTK
-453 RFADVDE
+453 GFADVDE

-494 SGCDESEGKKMDEK
+494 SGCDESEGKKIDEK
-508 RPLHQENIPTI
+508 RPLHQASIPTI

-524 ENGLQSDKLVVSEES
+524 ENGLQSDKLVLSEES

-612 DLSTDERNL
+612 DLPTDERNL
-621 EQTAVVNIFE
+621 EQTAVVNISE

-774 RRGDSFG
+774 RRGDSIG

-795 KENTQQEQLLKAPI
+795 QENTQQEQLLKAPI

-835 DESKNADGLT
+835 DESKNADGRT

-890 APVMKHDEGPTTL
+890 APVMKHGEGTTIL
-903 VEVPVESELAS
+903 VEVPVDSKEKSELAS
-914 VEDWKINGSVTEN
+914 VEDWKMSGSVTEN

-940 RFMPDESKSDSDA
+940 RFMPNESESDSDA
-953 VEKIANAD
+953 VEKITNAD

-966 MQQNGSKMVCEESI
+966 MQQNGSKVVYEESI
-980 MPEEIATVRSS
+980 MPEEIAIMRSS

-999 SFCCD
+999 SFWCD

-1017 LSHHAVAAQHKEL
+1017 LSHHAVAAQRKEL

-1042 SKIVKTSKVSDS
+1042 SKIVKTSKVSDG
-1054 VTEKS
+1054 VTAKS
-1059 THDEEGVVTELA
+1059 THDDEGVVTELA

-1079 ETEKIATTKEPNVSP
+1079 ETEKIAITTEPNISS

-1112 EVNGIKEDN
+1112 EVNGIKEDD

-1142 TAATDGIHSREEKEE
+1142 TAATDGVHSRENKEE
-1157 NIALVNRDSVK
+1157 NVALENRDSVK
-1168 HYPPNVVSSKIDP
+1168 HYPSNVVSSKIDP

-1195 IDMSELN
+1195 IDMN
-1202 AVNMNATTKR
+1202 
-1212 EKPLSSKPQPKLV
+1212 
-1225 TDEMK
+1225 
-1230 ESLSR
+1230 
-1235 KNADIMPSVTQLPAL
+1235 
-1250 NLKEEVK
+1250 
-1257 ANLEKTEPCLIL
+1257 
-1269 PCVSPVNE
+1269 
-1277 NSPGSDLTLS
+1277 G
-1287 TAQNKETEVN
+1287 
-1297 TEIDSTEVLEK
+1297 
-1308 GTAQSCNSSSKI
+1308 
-1320 DPAYQYVEPVTKQNV
+1320 
-1335 VIDMNELNA
+1335 LNA

-1375 RKDADILPSVTQLPA
+1375 RKDADIMPSVTQLPA

-1519 HATAGHKSE
+1519 HATAGHKSG

-1571 SKLELVASRSL
+1571 SKLEIVASRSR

-1611 IAKKSMKARL
+1611 IAKKSMKA
-1621 SASHFKTDPKV
+1621 SASLFKTDPKV

-1639 VKALA
+1639 VKAPA

-1704 WLVDLKTSDSSKR
+1704 WRVDLKTSDSSKR
-1717 SEVDHRSEE
+1717 SEVDHWSGE

-1921 PETRQ
+1921 PETRLA
-1926 PKQLRKSSIVS
+1926 KQLRKSSIVS

-1966 QKSLTNGYAVS
+1966 EKSLTNGYAVS
-1977 EIEEQ
+1977 GIEEQ

-2002 LNRNKSESEAVK
+2002 LNRNKSESEVVK

-2026 SSTRFAKEDFKDR
+2026 S
-2039 ESLVTAGKTERDD
+2039 ER
-2052 GKETILNRVTR
+2052 
-2063 VHDLSNSVGVI
+2063 
-2074 SRLELESRTKIR
+2074 ESRTKIR

-2116 KAKTQKD
+2116 KSKTQKD

-2132 KVQQK
+2132 KVEQK

-2149 GVSRVVSSDSRVNR
+2149 GVSRVVSSDSRVNH

-2236 MKLAPERTPR
+2236 MKLVPERTPR

-2276 TSEPD
+2276 TSQPD

-2493 DLSGRKEQAMDESP
+2493 DLSSRKEQAMDESP

-2801 SSNLPGDANTEVKV
+2801 SPNLPGDANTEVKV